1 MILQDSIHN
10 TEIVYLYTHKFEYG
24 NNPISKEENGGHPK
38 PKTIYRAIYN
48 TDTNTYR
55 LIYNISKEGLSF
67 VFIPKLADHD
77 EESGLSVDIK
87 ILTKKNILDFS
98 ISESNL
104 NELLNWLKTDNKDIK
119 EITGDISAKP
129 PKKAQKKEK
138 ETVPAS
144 IPQNKGSIKLPPE
157 VVQFLNLGIE
167 LEKVDPIIFGTMF
180 DLLVYL
186 NQNVYTDTG
195 IVSTSWLK
203 LDKDH
208 GAGVNVSAAVEKLSK
223 YLGQDRRTNLD
234 DKDLMGAIKD
244 LLTEKSRRNYHEIE

>member
-1 MILQDSIHN
+1 MILQDNIHN

-38 PKTIYRAIYN
+38 PKTVYRAIYN

-67 VFIPKLADHD
+67 IFIPKLKDHD

-87 ILTKKNILDFS
+87 ILTKKNILDFN
-98 ISESNL
+98 ISEENL
-104 NELLNWLKTDNKDIK
+104 DELLSWLKTDNKDIK
-119 EITGDISAKP
+119 EITGDIGTPKP
-129 PKKAQKKEK
+129 KQQKVKQGDK
-138 ETVPAS
+138 PAVV
-144 IPQNKGSIKLPPE
+144 PQNKGVKLPPQ

-167 LEKVDPIIFGTMF
+167 LEKTDPLIFGTMF

-186 NQNVYTDTG
+186 NQNVYTDIG
-195 IVSTSWLK
+195 VVNASWLK

-208 GAGVNVSAAVEKLSK
+208 GAGTNISSAVEKLARYMS
-223 YLGQDRRTNLD
+223 QDRRTNLD
-234 DKDLMGAIKD
+234 GKDLLGAIKD
-244 LLTEKSRRNYHEIE
+244 LLQEQGRRTYHEID